1 MQVLQKQPLLS
12 SKLCLNLQ
20 VLKTVYKITFIVSF
34 TRWREREKNKK
45 NKTPNQTKRNTISE
59 KPAQIVAQISSGHR
73 RRLLIIAELVLLL
86 QDSIPVGGLLLLRFS
101 HLSTVSALTLSSTNS
116 SSICGCSER
125 YAFTFSSVRPARQP
139 LQSVPVLRLY
149 KYQSSAKHI
158 CHRHFEEQLE

>member
-20 VLKTVYKITFIVSF
+20 VLKTVYKITFTVSF
-34 TRWREREKNKK
+34 TRWRGREKK
-45 NKTPNQTKRNTISE
+45 KTPNQTKRNTISE

-139 LQSVPVLRLY
+139 LPSVPVLRLY